1 MSNKSPSRQN
11 VILTVITVERDEVQ
25 AGLNSLSGFAIK
37 PFAELIDP
45 TAAQAAQPLTE
56 ERLKPGEPL
65 QGAAAMQFAAI
76 VEAQPVLM
84 IFDLDD
90 RSFNW
95 KRWLSLLQSS
105 PATRR
110 MPIIAFADRPE
121 AYAEE
126 SPVSRGVAQL
136 FQTDHI
142 RSELPQVVQRFAK
155 AIDFHAIEDACQEPL
170 SALGRKGLHLFN
182 EGEYFESHELLED
195 AWNEDQGAGRELYRA
210 VLQIA
215 VAYLQ
220 IERGN
225 YNGAVKMMLRVKQ
238 WIDPLPDRCRGINIA
253 KLRADA
259 EAVHAA
265 LISLGKE
272 RIGEFDTGSFRP
284 VEYET
289 SD

>member
-11 VILTVITVERDEVQ
+11 NILSVISAARRELL
-25 AGLNSLSGFAIK
+25 AGLNSLPGFTIK
-37 PFAELIDP
+37 PFAGLIDLEASRD
-45 TAAQAAQPLTE
+45 AAPRPEAA
-56 ERLKPGEPL
+56 LKPGEPL
-65 QGAAAMQFAAI
+65 QGQAADQFAAI

-90 RSFNW
+90 DSFNW

-121 AYAEE
+121 TYAEE

-136 FQTDHI
+136 FQTEQL
-142 RSELPQVVQRFAK
+142 RLELSGVVQRFAK
-155 AIDFHAIEDACQEPL
+155 AIDYQAIEEACQEPL
-170 SALGRKGLHLFN
+170 SALGLKGLHLFN

-253 KLRADA
+253 KLREDAD
-259 EAVHAA
+259 AVHAE
-265 LISLGKE
+265 LITLGKE

-289 SD
+289 NG